1 MRMIEYPFV
10 WVMGMMLKG
19 IEAICGAWTYMK
31 GYNSMKHKGY
41 VLMKDDDGNEWWV
54 GYED

>member
-1 MRMIEYPFV
+1 MRIIEYPFV

-19 IEAICGAWTYMK
+19 IEAICGAWAYMR
-31 GYNSMKHKGY
+31 GYDSMKNKGY
-41 VLMKDDDGNEWWV
+41 VLMKDDNGNEWWV